1 MKKYFP
7 EKKYKIQVIGIFL
20 LVAIPSILVLII
32 FPFILPIRDAIT
44 ANLLWVAMIFGFIVL
59 FRNMLPYGIFTV
71 MENRIEQSSF
81 GLHKK
86 IRFDEIT
93 EIHQVEITSP
103 HTYYGKYY
111 IYVKSRDAKIK
122 FCDRIQGYND
132 LIIDILNNCG
142 KDSFEYR
149 EDTMNKYWIR
159 KW

>member
-1 MKKYFP
+1 MRKYLP
-7 EKKYKIQVIGIFL
+7 EKSFKIEIFGITLLIFLPTIGILISFFL
-20 LVAIPSILVLII
+20 LQPLTIAIKFNAFTILTIVI
-32 FPFILPIRDAIT
+32 FYSLFISLT
-44 ANLLWVAMIFGFIVL
+44 
-59 FRNMLPYGIFTV
+59 PYGIFLITGNGV
-71 MENRIEQSSF
+71 ERQRF
-81 GLHKK
+81 GFNKK